1 MTERR
6 RSTVTRTSM
15 ALVDG
20 VDKHGRRFGEYREVT
35 LPAPFDEAHR
45 QRGERLR
52 RARIDAGRSLMGL
65 HSIALAFGLPDDF
78 TFATLSQVE
87 HGTTEATEEEWAA
100 LYAALGVVEAL
111 EGDADPAAP
120 IREDAVCGEGGC

>member
-1 MTERR
+1 MSERR
-6 RSTVTRTSM
+6 RSTVTRTST

-20 VDKHGRRFGEYREVT
+20 VDKHGRLFGEFREVT

-52 RARIDAGRSLMGL
+52 RARIDAFLTLRDLHGR
-65 HSIALAFGLPDDF
+65 AAGLPADF

-87 HGTTEATEEEWAA
+87 HGTTEASEDEWAA
-100 LYAALGVVEAL
+100 LYAALGLAEAL

-120 IREDAVCGEGGC
+120 TREDAVCGEGGC